1 MKIFYGWKMAYA
13 ACGLQIIQAMML
25 HQAFG
30 AYVAVLA
37 IEMGWSKTS
46 LSIGSAMLSME
57 AALLGPAI
65 GWFLDRFGAK
75 GVIKLG
81 VLMFGAGF
89 IGLSQIDSL
98 TGFYITIAIIAIG
111 ASMAGYFPL
120 NVAVIQWFEKK
131 RARALSLVG
140 LGFAIGGVFVPL
152 VAGSIEWFGW
162 RATAMGSGVL
172 AIAIGYPLASL
183 FRRRPEDF
191 GEVVDGID
199 SKIDATGKASAK
211 PANPEPEFT
220 AAQALRTRAF
230 WLLAAGHGIA
240 LIVVM
245 TVNTHAINHMRL
257 SLDYSISQASVY
269 IMVMTG
275 FQVLGVLLGGYLGD
289 KFEKRIVAAGC
300 MLLHASALF
309 VLTFATGV
317 VELLYFAVAHGLA
330 WGIRGPFMQAIRAD
344 YFGRRAI
351 GLILGVSAM
360 VGAIGQT
367 IGPLVAGVLG
377 DATGD
382 YELGFTV
389 LSAIALI
396 GAVVFWMAKR
406 PLPPN
411 SPPLSKASRQTTGTS
426 HAAPV

>member
-1 MKIFYGWKMAYA
+1 MKIFYGWKMAFA

-30 AYVAVLA
+30 AYVAVLTT
-37 IEMGWSKTS
+37 EMGWSKTS
-46 LSIGSAMLSME
+46 LSVGSAMLSME
-57 AALLGPAI
+57 AALLGPLL
-65 GWFLDRFGAK
+65 GWFLDKFGAK

-81 VLMFGAGF
+81 VIMFGLGF

-98 TGFYITIAIIAIG
+98 PGFYVMIGIIAVG

-131 RARALSLVG
+131 RARALSIVG
-140 LGFAIGGVFVPL
+140 LGFAMGGVFVPII
-152 VAGSIEWFGW
+152 AGSIELFGW
-162 RATAMGSGVL
+162 RATAMGSGIVAL
-172 AIAIGYPLASL
+172 LVGYPLASL

-199 SKIDATGKASAK
+199 SQVQANKDPSAK
-211 PANPEPEFT
+211 PSTPEPDFT
-220 AAQALRTRAF
+220 ASQALRTKAF
-230 WLLAAGHGIA
+230 WLLAAGHAIA

-257 SLDYSISQASVY
+257 SMGYSISEASVF
-269 IMVMTG
+269 IMVMTA
-275 FQVLGVLLGGYLGD
+275 FQVFGVLMGGYLGD
-289 KFEKRIVAAGC
+289 KFEKRLVAAAC

-309 VLTFATGV
+309 VLTYATGI
-317 VELLYFAVAHGLA
+317 VELMYFAIAHGFA
-330 WGIRGPFMQAIRAD
+330 WGLRGPFMQAIRAD

-367 IGPLVAGVLG
+367 IGPLVAGILG

-382 YELGFTV
+382 YELGFTI
-389 LSAIALI
+389 LSGIALI

-411 SPPLSKASRQTTGTS
+411 SPPGVISQTTGTTP
-426 HAAPV
+426 ATPV